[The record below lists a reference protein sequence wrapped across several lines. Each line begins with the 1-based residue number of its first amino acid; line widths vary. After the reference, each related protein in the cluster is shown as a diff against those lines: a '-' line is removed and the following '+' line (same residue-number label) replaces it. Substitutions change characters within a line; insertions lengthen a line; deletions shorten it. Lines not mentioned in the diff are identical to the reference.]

1 MWVTAITGDIG
12 AGKSTV
18 AKIFEEMGALR
29 IDADQVVKEL
39 WRNEEIISKA
49 VERWGAQIIEGGNV
63 NLGAVAD
70 IIYSDVNE
78 NRFACELLHPQ
89 VMQKI
94 EDTIK
99 ISDGWIVVEIPLLF
113 EYGVPAWV
121 NRTIYVTAPQ
131 QTREHRCYSRGWNEL
146 EIKRRESFFHTSE
159 ERKKKSDFL
168 IINDCS
174 HEELKLK
181 LSKLAKMFAE
191 RAKNTIDACLTRK
204 TVDLLRIIG
213 YYAEQIKKRAF
224 LVGGAVRDIFLN
236 RNTSD
241 IDVVIEG
248 NAITILHDLYWKECR
263 QKDWDMNFYKRYG
276 SGTLINKISGQRIDL
291 ISTRSE
297 SFPIPGK
304 KPRMKPADI
313 KGDIERRDFTINSI
327 AISIIK
333 SDWGSV
339 FDPFDGRADIK
350 ARLLR
355 VLHDRSF
362 IDDPTRILR
371 GLRFEQRLGFKFEE
385 HTFKLLLQAIEQ
397 NVFSTA
403 IPARMEKEWNL
414 CFTENPTSI
423 KNRLADLGLDP
434 DFMESVYNAKN
445 TEQEESKCQD
455 N

>member
-29 IDADQVVKEL
+29 IDADQIVKEL
-39 WRNEEIISKA
+39 WRSEEIISKA
-49 VERWGAQIIEGGNV
+49 AERWGVQIIEGENV
-63 NLGAVAD
+63 KLGAIAD
-70 IIYSDVNE
+70 IIYNDANE
-78 NRFACELLHPQ
+78 NRFACELLHPK
-89 VMQKI
+89 VMQII
-94 EDTIK
+94 EDRIK
-99 ISDGWIVVEIPLLF
+99 VADGWIVVEIPLLF
-113 EYGVPAWV
+113 EYGIPAWV
-121 NRTIYVTAPQ
+121 NRTIFVTAPQ
-131 QTREHRCYSRGWNEL
+131 IDRERRCYSRGWNEF
-146 EIKRRESFFHTSE
+146 EIKRREFFLLSSE
-159 ERKKKSDFL
+159 ERIKKSDFL

-174 HEELKLK
+174 HEELKGK
-181 LSKLAKMFAE
+181 LSKLARMFSE
-191 RAKNTIDACLTRK
+191 RAKNTIDACLNRK
-204 TVDLLRIIG
+204 TIDLLHIIG
-213 YYAEQIKKRAF
+213 YYAEQMKKRAF

-248 NAITILHDLYWKECR
+248 NAISILHDLYWKEYR

-276 SGTLINKISGQRIDL
+276 SGTLINKFSGQRIDL

-297 SFPIPGK
+297 FFPEPGK
-304 KPRMKPADI
+304 KPKMKQTDI

-333 SDWGSV
+333 SDWGNV

-350 ARLLR
+350 GRLLR

-385 HTFKLLLQAIEQ
+385 HTFELLLQAIEQ

-403 IPARMEKEWNL
+403 LPARMEKEWNL
-414 CFTENPTSI
+414 CFTENPISI
-423 KNRLADLGLDP
+423 RNRLVDLGLDP
-434 DFMESVYNAKN
+434 DFLESVYSAKN
-445 TEQEESKCQD
+445 IEQEENKC
-455 N
+455 